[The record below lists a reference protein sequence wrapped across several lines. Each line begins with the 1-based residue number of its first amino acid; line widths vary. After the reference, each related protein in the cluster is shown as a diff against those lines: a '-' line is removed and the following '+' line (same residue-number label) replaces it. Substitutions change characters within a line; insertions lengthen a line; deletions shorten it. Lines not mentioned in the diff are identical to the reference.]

1 MQAIDKYNT
10 NYCNRLYKLATQGAD
25 FSPVLLDRAILLQ
38 DTAIWISGGPLPAT
52 NIFDDATPAE
62 MEFLQEFPWVSSADN
77 MRK

>member
-1 MQAIDKYNT
+1 MNAINRYNQHY
-10 NYCNRLYKLATQGAD
+10 NNRLYKLATQGAD
-25 FSPVLLDRAILLQ
+25 LVPALLARAILLQ

-62 MEFLQEFPWVSSADN
+62 MDFLREFPWVSATDN